1 MSHTFHIPVLGLA
14 YSIDTPLKVAR
25 YGISS
30 VVSIVDDELTERMRE
45 YHCKQNGL
53 EVNPIHKHEHDG
65 RARRITAY
73 LNLLNCLIDDQFS
86 KLKEQPF
93 GAENDLERYFNLLP
107 EDSVL
112 KQGYDLLDECK
123 APGERQLFEQM
134 LKSRLTKGAIDVNIM
149 AKVDK
154 LNYNKHGEYSGDE
167 NTDALAALRGFAE
180 SDLESSVVISAGM
193 NPKLF
198 SYLESFDDFYPDEN
212 GKFRKKVIL
221 KVSNYRS
228 AIIQAKV
235 LAKKGIWVSEF
246 RIESGLNCGGHA
258 FATDGLLIG
267 PILEEFKVQRES
279 MKSELFEI
287 YSAALLTKARKVTEV
302 PKQKIS
308 AQGGIGTAEE
318 DNFLRTYYHLDST
331 GWGSPFLLVPEAT
344 NVDKDTLQRLTNAG
358 QEDFYLSNVSPL
370 GVLFNN
376 FRGSSIDR
384 QRQQRIA
391 RNRPG
396 SPCTKKYLCSN
407 TEFTEQPICTASREY
422 QQLKIKQLDS
432 YRLTDAEYQKEF
444 DKITEKICLCEG
456 LAASVYIKNDMLKP
470 RENSGVSICPGP
482 NLAYFSKIHSL
493 DEMVGH
499 IYGKND
505 VLNQSSERSNIF
517 INELNLYIDYL
528 AKEIANSKLAINE
541 KKAKYLESFKE
552 QLNQG
557 IDYYRE
563 LIPKMKSFSISHL
576 DKILHDLSVSEL
588 TLSTLT

>member
-30 VVSIVDDELTERMRE
+30 VVSIVDDELIERMRE

-53 EVNPIHKHEHDG
+53 EYTPIRKSEHDS

-73 LNLLNCLIDDQFS
+73 LNLLNQLVNDQFS
-86 KLKEQPF
+86 KLKTEPF
-93 GAENDLERYFNLLP
+93 EAGNDIERYFNLLP
-107 EDSVL
+107 EHSVL

-123 APGERQLFEQM
+123 ENDERKLFEQI
-134 LKSRLTKGAIDVNIM
+134 LKNRLIKGSIDVNIM

-154 LNYNKHGEYSGDE
+154 LNYNSHGKYSGDE

-180 SDLESSVVISAGM
+180 SDLESSVIISAGM

-212 GKFRKKVIL
+212 GNIRKKVIL

-235 LAKKGIWVSEF
+235 FAKKGIWVSEF

-258 FATDGLLIG
+258 FATDGLLLG
-267 PILEEFKVQRES
+267 PILEEFKACRS
-279 MKSELFEI
+279 AMKTELYEI
-287 YSAALLTKARKVTEV
+287 FRAALAAKGREV
-302 PKQKIS
+302 PEVPQQKIS
-308 AQGGIGTAEE
+308 AQGGIGTADE
-318 DNFLRTYYHLDST
+318 DNFLRRYYQLDST

-344 NVDKDTLQRLTNAG
+344 NVDKDTLEQMANAG
-358 QEDFYLSNVSPL
+358 RDDFYLSNASPL

-376 FRGSSIDR
+376 FKGSSIEK
-384 QRQQRIA
+384 QRLIRIA
-391 RNRPG
+391 KNRPG
-396 SPCTKKYLCSN
+396 SPCTKKYLTSN
-407 TEFTEQPICTASREY
+407 TEFTKQPICTASREY
-422 QQLKIKQLDS
+422 QRLKIIQLDDRQLS
-432 YRLTDAEYQKEF
+432 EAEYRREF
-444 DKITEKICLCEG
+444 EKITEKVCLCEG

-470 RENSGVSICPGP
+470 RENASVSICPGP
-482 NLAYFSKIHSL
+482 NLAYFSKICSL
-493 DEMVGH
+493 DEMIGH

-505 VLNQSSERSNIF
+505 VLNKLSNRSNIF
-517 INELNLYIDYL
+517 VNELNLYIDYL
-528 AKEIANSKLAINE
+528 AKEIANSKLTITE
-541 KKAKYLESFKE
+541 KKTKYLESFKQ
-552 QLNQG
+552 QLKQG

-563 LIPKMKSFSISHL
+563 LLPRMKSFGIDYCEKVL
-576 DKILHDLSVSEL
+576 KDLSVSEL
-588 TLSTLT
+588 NLDGLI

>member
-25 YGISS
+25 FGISS
-30 VVSIVDDELTERMRE
+30 VVSIVDDELIERMRE
-45 YHCKQNGL
+45 YHCKQNDL
-53 EVNPIHKHEHDG
+53 EYAPIRKSEYDS

-73 LNLLNCLIDDQFS
+73 LNLLNSLIDNQFS
-86 KLKEQPF
+86 KLKAEPF
-93 GAENDLERYFNLLP
+93 EAGTDIERYFNLLP

-112 KQGYDLLDECK
+112 KQGYDLLDEYREGNVSK
-123 APGERQLFEQM
+123 LFEQV
-134 LKSRLTKGAIDVNIM
+134 LKNQMIKGAIDVNIM

-154 LNYNKHGEYSGDE
+154 LNYNKNGGYAGDN

-180 SDLESSVVISAGM
+180 SDLDASVIISAGM

-235 LAKKGIWVSEF
+235 FAKKGIWVSEF

-258 FATDGLLIG
+258 FATDGLLLG
-267 PILEEFKVQRES
+267 PILEEFKTYRS
-279 MKSELFEI
+279 AMKAELYEI
-287 YSAALLTKARKVTEV
+287 YCAALAAKSHQLPQV
-302 PKQKIS
+302 PQQKIS
-308 AQGGIGTAEE
+308 AQGGIGTADE
-318 DNFLRTYYHLDST
+318 DIFLRKYYQLDST

-344 NVDKDTLQRLTNAG
+344 NVDKDTLQQMANAG
-358 QEDFYLSNVSPL
+358 RDDFYLSNASPL

-376 FRGSSIDR
+376 FTGSSIEK
-384 QRQQRIA
+384 QRLHRIA
-391 RNRPG
+391 KNRPG
-396 SPCTKKYLCSN
+396 SPCTKKYLVSN
-407 TEFTEQPICTASREY
+407 KEFTEQPICTASREY
-422 QQLKIKQLDS
+422 QRLKIKQLDD
-432 YRLTDAEYQKEF
+432 RQLPQAEYRKEF
-444 DKITEKICLCEG
+444 DKITEKVCLCEG

-470 RENSGVSICPGP
+470 RENASVSICPGP
-482 NLAYFSKIHSL
+482 NLAYFSKICSL
-493 DEMVGH
+493 DEMIGH

-505 VLNQSSERSNIF
+505 VLNKLSDRSHIF

-528 AKEIANSKLAINE
+528 AKEIANSKLVISE
-541 KKAKYLESFKE
+541 KKTKYLESFKQ
-552 QLNQG
+552 QLKQG

-563 LIPKMKSFSISHL
+563 LMPKMKNFSISYR
-576 DKILHDLSVSEL
+576 DKILHDLSISEL
-588 TLSTLT
+588 NLNGLI